1 MGRALRSQRGG
12 RATIAATAVMHTTST
27 LPSSQ
32 FALLIGPNAAFVVV
46 SNVPCSWLIFPCI
59 DFATVAK
66 NMFDHDVAF
75 YALSYGTVTGV
86 VVVVLVLGVIWA
98 SR

>member
-1 MGRALRSQRGG
+1 MVVRSMGNQVRP
-12 RATIAATAVMHTTST
+12 AA
-27 LPSSQ
+27 SSQ

-59 DFATVAK
+59 DFATVEK
-66 NMFDHDVAF
+66 IMFDPDTAF
-75 YALSYGTVTGV
+75 YALSYATVTGV
-86 VVVVLVLGVIWA
+86 VLVVLVLGVIWA

>member
-1 MGRALRSQRGG
+1 VGVESSPPLQIAWTNERSSPSLD
-12 RATIAATAVMHTTST
+12 AVGAPQKS
-27 LPSSQ
+27 
-32 FALLIGPNAAFVVV
+32 FVVV

-59 DFATVAK
+59 DFAIIEK
-66 NMFDHDVAF
+66 NMFDHDAAF
-75 YALSYGTVTGV
+75 YALSYATVTGV